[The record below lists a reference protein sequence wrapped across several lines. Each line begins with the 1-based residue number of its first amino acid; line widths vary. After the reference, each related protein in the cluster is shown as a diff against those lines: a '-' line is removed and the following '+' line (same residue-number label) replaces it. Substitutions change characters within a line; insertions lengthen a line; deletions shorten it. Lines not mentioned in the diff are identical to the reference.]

1 MVSPV
6 FGVSLFRI
14 SQLYILLIALAA
26 AKFRMSDEPGH
37 KAMLYFLEVLMNST
51 GPLTISQLAG
61 RFGSTSFTPE
71 MRAAAGG
78 NESGLRQFLLRYP
91 SLFTIRG
98 NMVSLCD
105 GKDDDDADAVEDD
118 VAPTTSSVPTTA
130 ATTNSQSGVTSTP
143 STGGGTRRGLPDVS
157 VEMEAVQFFRAQLT
171 RRDDRWVPI
180 KSLAGHLSQT
190 TPEIR
195 AVVGPQLEFR
205 RWLLRHVHI
214 FDVQGDVV
222 ALCDGLPGVIPTGAS
237 GAQPQTPQRRITFDI
252 PDVDHPPAPAAPK
265 TPPPQRRSA
274 ASKASASSSSA
285 SSSLHRS
292 HSFSESRNTG
302 SSNAAVNQTAAKRPD
317 APVTMTANEYKAV
330 MFVKDVLE
338 RRGPLTSTALSVQ
351 AVPATDSVRTTLG
364 STPSEFGA
372 FVRKHPGI
380 FEVDGDVVSLVKNAK
395 LSVIITGSRPAP
407 PPPPPPTA
415 PSGRSLTGKGK
426 IFHVA
431 KLWGIVDLGEHEHV
445 FFDRSIMRRPM
456 DDLQRHYHTGEML
469 SFHAVLAH
477 KSSRARWKATHV
489 WKDTEQE
496 PSVSSSEDALE
507 TTPRHSASSSSLS
520 QAAAIEDE
528 VNEFL
533 PKPDRESVSSDP
545 SVAFSDADL
554 SGAGS
559 VSIWNFRQDEERTGR
574 PSVTVVPENYQMSAS
589 ALSDLRFAP
598 DFGKVNSTAPRG
610 AINSDPSS
618 LANGPVG
625 GKLSSA
631 APKPKK
637 FVSVACQTI
646 STSDIIATQLY
657 QDI

>member
-1 MVSPV
+1 
-6 FGVSLFRI
+6 
-14 SQLYILLIALAA
+14 
-26 AKFRMSDEPGH
+26 
-37 KAMLYFLEVLMNST
+37 MNST

-61 RFGSTSFTPE
+61 RFGSTSFTAE

-78 NESGLRQFLLRYP
+78 NESGLRQFLLKYP

-105 GKDDDDADAVEDD
+105 GKDDDDNDNDVVEDN
-118 VAPTTSSVPTTA
+118 VPTTCSVQTA
-130 ATTNSQSGVTSTP
+130 SINAQSSVTSTP
-143 STGGGTRRGLPDVS
+143 SAGARRGLPDVS
-157 VEMEAVQFFRAQLT
+157 VEMEAVQFFRAQLA

-214 FDVQGDVV
+214 FDVQDDLV
-222 ALCDGLPGVIPTGAS
+222 ALCDGLPGVIPTGVS

-252 PDVDHPPAPAAPK
+252 PDADHPPAPAAPK
-265 TPPPQRRSA
+265 TPPPQRRGTS
-274 ASKASASSSSA
+274 SKASSSSA
-285 SSSLHRS
+285 ASSLHRS
-292 HSFSESRNTG
+292 HSFSDSRNSG
-302 SSNAAVNQTAAKRPD
+302 STNAAVNQVVVKRPD

-338 RRGPLTSTALSVQ
+338 RRGPLTLTALSSQ

-364 STPSEFGA
+364 STAGEFSA

-380 FEVDGDVVSLVKNAK
+380 FEVDSEVVSLVKNAK

-415 PSGRSLTGKGK
+415 ASTGRSLTGKGK

-431 KLWGIVDLGEHEHV
+431 KLWGIIDLGEHEHV

-456 DDLQRHYHTGEML
+456 DDLQRHFHTGEIL
-469 SFHAVLAH
+469 CFHAVLAH

-489 WKDTEQE
+489 WKETEQE
-496 PSVSSSEDALE
+496 PPVSSVEDVVEMNPRQSVSS
-507 TTPRHSASSSSLS
+507 PSLA
-520 QAAAIEDE
+520 QAATIEDE

-533 PKPDRESVSSDP
+533 PKPDCESVSCDP
-545 SVAFSDADL
+545 SAVFSDADL

-598 DFGKVNSTAPRG
+598 DFSKMNFSALRSAVS
-610 AINSDPSS
+610 SDGSS
-618 LANGPVG
+618 AVNGPVG
-625 GKLSSA
+625 GKLSS

>member
-1 MVSPV
+1 
-6 FGVSLFRI
+6 
-14 SQLYILLIALAA
+14 
-26 AKFRMSDEPGH
+26 
-37 KAMLYFLEVLMNST
+37 MNST

-61 RFGSTSFTPE
+61 RFGSTSFTAE

-78 NESGLRQFLLRYP
+78 NESGLRQFLLKYP

-105 GKDDDDADAVEDD
+105 GKDDDDNDNDVVEDN
-118 VAPTTSSVPTTA
+118 VPTTCSVQTA
-130 ATTNSQSGVTSTP
+130 SINAQSSVTSTP
-143 STGGGTRRGLPDVS
+143 SAGARRGLPDVS
-157 VEMEAVQFFRAQLT
+157 VEMEAVQFFRAQLA

-214 FDVQGDVV
+214 FDVQDDLV
-222 ALCDGLPGVIPTGAS
+222 ALCDGLPGVIPTGVS

-252 PDVDHPPAPAAPK
+252 PDADHPPAPAAPK
-265 TPPPQRRSA
+265 TPPPQRRGTS
-274 ASKASASSSSA
+274 SKASSSSA
-285 SSSLHRS
+285 ASSLHRS
-292 HSFSESRNTG
+292 HSFSDSRNSG
-302 SSNAAVNQTAAKRPD
+302 STNAAVNQVVVKRPD

-338 RRGPLTSTALSVQ
+338 RCGPLTLTALSSQ

-364 STPSEFGA
+364 STAGEFSA

-380 FEVDGDVVSLVKNAK
+380 FEVDSEVVSLVKNAK

-415 PSGRSLTGKGK
+415 ASTGRSLTGKGK

-431 KLWGIVDLGEHEHV
+431 KLWGIIDLGEHEHV

-456 DDLQRHYHTGEML
+456 DDLQRHFHTGEML
-469 SFHAVLAH
+469 CFHAVLAH

-489 WKDTEQE
+489 WKETEQE
-496 PSVSSSEDALE
+496 PPVSSVEDVVEMNPRQSVSS
-507 TTPRHSASSSSLS
+507 PSLA
-520 QAAAIEDE
+520 QAATIEDE

-533 PKPDRESVSSDP
+533 PKPDCESVSCDP
-545 SVAFSDADL
+545 SAVFSDADL

-598 DFGKVNSTAPRG
+598 DFSKMNFSVLRSAVS
-610 AINSDPSS
+610 SDGSS
-618 LANGPVG
+618 AVSGPVG
-625 GKLSSA
+625 GKLSS

>member
-1 MVSPV
+1 
-6 FGVSLFRI
+6 
-14 SQLYILLIALAA
+14 
-26 AKFRMSDEPGH
+26 MSDEPGH

-61 RFGSTSFTPE
+61 RFGSTSFTAE
-71 MRAAAGG
+71 MRSAAGG
-78 NESGLRQFLLRYP
+78 NESGLRQFLLKYP
-91 SLFTIRG
+91 SLFTIHG

-105 GKDDDDADAVEDD
+105 GKDDDDDDNDAVVDD
-118 VAPTTSSVPTTA
+118 VPATSSMQTASSSVQSSVA
-130 ATTNSQSGVTSTP
+130 ATSASV
-143 STGGGTRRGLPDVS
+143 RRGLPDVS
-157 VEMEAVQFFRAQLT
+157 VEMEAVQFFRAQLA

-214 FDVQGDVV
+214 FDVQGELV
-222 ALCDGLPGVIPTGAS
+222 ALCDGLPGVIPTGSS
-237 GAQPQTPQRRITFDI
+237 GLQPQAPQRRITFDI
-252 PDVDHPPAPAAPK
+252 PDADHPPAPAAPK
-265 TPPPQRRSA
+265 TPPPQRRNLSSKTSA
-274 ASKASASSSSA
+274 SSA

-292 HSFSESRNTG
+292 HSFSDTRNT
-302 SSNAAVNQTAAKRPD
+302 SSLNAAASQVAAKRSD

-338 RRGPLTSTALSVQ
+338 RRGPLTVTALSTQ
-351 AVPATDSVRTTLG
+351 AVPATESVKTTLG
-364 STPSEFGA
+364 STACEFST

-380 FEVDGDVVSLVKNAK
+380 FELDGESVSLVKNAK
-395 LSVIITGSRPAP
+395 LSVIITGSRPAAP
-407 PPPPPPTA
+407 PPA
-415 PSGRSLTGKGK
+415 PSTTSSGRSLTGKGK

-431 KLWGIVDLGEHEHV
+431 KLWGIIDLGEHEHV

-456 DDLQRHYHTGEML
+456 DDLQRHFHTGETL
-469 SFHAVLAH
+469 CFHAVLAH

-489 WKDTEQE
+489 WKETEQE
-496 PSVSSSEDALE
+496 PPDSSAEDVAE
-507 TTPRHSASSSSLS
+507 MTPRHSASTSSLA
-520 QAAAIEDE
+520 QAATIEDE

-533 PKPDRESVSSDP
+533 PKPDRESLSSDP
-545 SVAFSDADL
+545 SALFSDADL

-559 VSIWNFRQDEERTGR
+559 VSIWNFRQDEDRTGR
-574 PSVTVVPENYQMSAS
+574 PSATVVPENYQMSAS

-598 DFGKVNSTAPRG
+598 DFGKVTPAAPRG
-610 AINSDPSS
+610 GVTSDPSTMI
-618 LANGPVG
+618 NGPLG
-625 GKLSSA
+625 GKSSST
-631 APKPKK
+631 PKPKK

>member
-1 MVSPV
+1 
-6 FGVSLFRI
+6 
-14 SQLYILLIALAA
+14 
-26 AKFRMSDEPGH
+26 MSDEPGH

-61 RFGSTSFTPE
+61 RFGSISFTSE
-71 MRAAAGG
+71 MRAAAGS
-78 NESGLRQFLLRYP
+78 NESGLRQFLLKYP

-105 GKDDDDADAVEDD
+105 GKDDDGGDDDNDAAAATAID
-118 VAPTTSSVPTTA
+118 SVP
-130 ATTNSQSGVTSTP
+130 ATCSLPTPTVPNTVTSPP
-143 STGGGTRRGLPDVS
+143 STSGRRGLPDVS
-157 VEMEAVQFFRAQLT
+157 VEMEAVQFFRAQLA
-171 RRDDRWVPI
+171 RRDDRWVPV

-214 FDVQGDVV
+214 FDVQGDMV
-222 ALCDGLPGVIPTGAS
+222 ALCDGLPGVIPTGVS

-252 PDVDHPPAPAAPK
+252 PDTDHTPAPAAPK
-265 TPPPQRRSA
+265 TPPAIRRSA
-274 ASKASASSSSA
+274 SSKTSASSA
-285 SSSLHRS
+285 SSLHRS
-292 HSFSESRNTG
+292 HSFSDNRNSG
-302 SSNAAVNQTAAKRPD
+302 PSNATASQAVAKRPD
-317 APVTMTANEYKAV
+317 AAVTMTANEYKAV

-338 RRGPLTSTALSVQ
+338 RRGPLTITALSSQ
-351 AVPATDSVRTTLG
+351 AVPSTESVKATLG
-364 STPSEFGA
+364 SSPSEFSA
-372 FVRKHPGI
+372 FVRTHSGI
-380 FEVDGDVVSLVKNAK
+380 FDVDGEVVSLVKNAK

-407 PPPPPPTA
+407 PPPPPPAA

-431 KLWGIVDLGEHEHV
+431 KLWGIIDLGEHEHV

-456 DDLQRHYHTGEML
+456 DDLQRHFHTGEML
-469 SFHAVLAH
+469 CFHAVLAH

-489 WKDTEQE
+489 WKESEQE
-496 PSVSSSEDALE
+496 PPVSSAEDTVE
-507 TTPRHSASSSSLS
+507 INPRHSASTSSLA
-520 QAAAIEDE
+520 QAATIEDE

-545 SVAFSDADL
+545 SASFSDADL

-574 PSVTVVPENYQMSAS
+574 SSVSVVPENYQMSAS

-598 DFGKVNSTAPRG
+598 DFSKVNPTAVRT
-610 AINSDPSS
+610 AATSELSAVS
-618 LANGPVG
+618 NGPLG
-625 GKLSSA
+625 AKLSSV
-631 APKPKK
+631 PKPKK
-637 FVSVACQTI
+637 FVNVACQTI

>member
-1 MVSPV
+1 
-6 FGVSLFRI
+6 
-14 SQLYILLIALAA
+14 
-26 AKFRMSDEPGH
+26 
-37 KAMLYFLEVLMNST
+37 MNST

-61 RFGSTSFTPE
+61 RFGSTSFTSE
-71 MRAAAGG
+71 MRAAAGS
-78 NESGLRQFLLRYP
+78 NESGLRQFLLKYP

-105 GKDDDDADAVEDD
+105 GKDDDDDD
-118 VAPTTSSVPTTA
+118 VGVIDDVPTTCSVQLA
-130 ATTNSQSGVTSTP
+130 STTVQSTVTST
-143 STGGGTRRGLPDVS
+143 SLAGARRGLPDVS
-157 VEMEAVQFFRAQLT
+157 VEMEAVQFFRAQLA

-195 AVVGPQLEFR
+195 AIVGPQLEFR

-214 FDVQGDVV
+214 FDVQGDMV
-222 ALCDGLPGVIPTGAS
+222 ALCDGLPGVIPTG
-237 GAQPQTPQRRITFDI
+237 GTGTQPPTPQRRITFDI

-265 TPPPQRRSA
+265 TPPPQRRSTS
-274 ASKASASSSSA
+274 SKS

-292 HSFSESRNTG
+292 HSFSENRNSG
-302 SSNAAVNQTAAKRPD
+302 SSTVTASQMPAKRPD

-338 RRGPLTSTALSVQ
+338 RRGALTVTALSTQ
-351 AVPATDSVRTTLG
+351 AVPATESVKTTLG
-364 STPSEFGA
+364 STPTEFSA
-372 FVRKHPGI
+372 FVRKHSGI
-380 FEVDGDVVSLVKNAK
+380 FEVDGELVSLVKNAK

-407 PPPPPPTA
+407 PPPPPPA
-415 PSGRSLTGKGK
+415 AASGRSLTGKGK

-431 KLWGIVDLGEHEHV
+431 KLWGIIDLGEHEHV

-456 DDLQRHYHTGEML
+456 DDLQRHFHTGEML
-469 SFHAVLAH
+469 CFHAVLAH

-489 WKDTEQE
+489 WKESEQE
-496 PSVSSSEDALE
+496 PPVSSAEDVTE
-507 TTPRHSASSSSLS
+507 TNPRHSASSSSLA
-520 QAAAIEDE
+520 QAATIEDE

-545 SVAFSDADL
+545 SAAFTDADL

-598 DFGKVNSTAPRG
+598 DFSKVNSATLRA
-610 AINSDPSS
+610 AVSSDTSAV
-618 LANGPVG
+618 LNGPVA
-625 GKLSSA
+625 GKLSLA
-631 APKPKK
+631 VKPKK
-637 FVSVACQTI
+637 FVNVACQTI

>member
-1 MVSPV
+1 
-6 FGVSLFRI
+6 
-14 SQLYILLIALAA
+14 
-26 AKFRMSDEPGH
+26 MSDEPGH

-61 RFGSTSFTPE
+61 RFGSTSFTSE

-78 NESGLRQFLLRYP
+78 NESGLRQFLLKYP

-105 GKDDDDADAVEDD
+105 GKDDDDDADVVDD
-118 VAPTTSSVPTTA
+118 GPTMSSVQVPSTSVPSSVTSSSSSSSSSSSA
-130 ATTNSQSGVTSTP
+130 GA
-143 STGGGTRRGLPDVS
+143 RRGLPDVS
-157 VEMEAVQFFRAQLT
+157 VEMEAVQFFRAQLA

-195 AVVGPQLEFR
+195 NVVGPQLEFR

-214 FDVQGDVV
+214 FDVQGDMV

-265 TPPPQRRSA
+265 TPPAQRRSA
-274 ASKASASSSSA
+274 SSKTSTSSA
-285 SSSLHRS
+285 SSLHRS
-292 HSFSESRNTG
+292 HSFSENR
-302 SSNAAVNQTAAKRPD
+302 SSAQSNVPVNQVVAKRPD

-338 RRGPLTSTALSVQ
+338 RRGPLTVTALSSQ
-351 AVPATDSVRTTLG
+351 AVPSTESVKTTLG
-364 STPSEFGA
+364 SSPSEFSA
-372 FVRKHPGI
+372 FVRKHSGI
-380 FEVDGDVVSLVKNAK
+380 FEVDGEVVALVKNAK

-407 PPPPPPTA
+407 PPPPPPAA

-431 KLWGIVDLGEHEHV
+431 KLWGIIDLGEHEHV

-456 DDLQRHYHTGEML
+456 DDLQRHFHTGEML
-469 SFHAVLAH
+469 CFHAVLAH

-489 WKDTEQE
+489 WKESEQE
-496 PSVSSSEDALE
+496 PPVSSAEDIPE
-507 TTPRHSASSSSLS
+507 TTPRHSASSSSLA
-520 QAAAIEDE
+520 QAATIEDE

-533 PKPDRESVSSDP
+533 PRPDRESVSSDP
-545 SVAFSDADL
+545 SAAFSDADL

-598 DFGKVNSTAPRG
+598 DFSKAGSPAVRG
-610 AINSDPSS
+610 AGLDQAAV
-618 LANGPVG
+618 ANGPVG
-625 GKLSSA
+625 GKLSS

>member
-1 MVSPV
+1 
-6 FGVSLFRI
+6 
-14 SQLYILLIALAA
+14 
-26 AKFRMSDEPGH
+26 MSDEPGH

-61 RFGSTSFTPE
+61 RFGSTSFTSE
-71 MRAAAGG
+71 MRVAAGS
-78 NESGLRQFLLRYP
+78 NESGLRQFLLKYP

-105 GKDDDDADAVEDD
+105 GKDDDDADAAVDD
-118 VAPTTSSVPTTA
+118 VPTASSVPTA
-130 ATTNSQSGVTSTP
+130 STNMQSSVTST
-143 STGGGTRRGLPDVS
+143 SSAGARRGLPDVS
-157 VEMEAVQFFRAQLT
+157 VEMEAVQFFRTQLA

-195 AVVGPQLEFR
+195 TVVGPQLEFR

-222 ALCDGLPGVIPTGAS
+222 ALCDGLPGVIPTGGSAI
-237 GAQPQTPQRRITFDI
+237 QPQTPQRRITFDI
-252 PDVDHPPAPAAPK
+252 PDVDHPPAPVAPK

-274 ASKASASSSSA
+274 SSKASSSSA

-292 HSFSESRNTG
+292 HSFSDNRNSG
-302 SSNAAVNQTAAKRPD
+302 LSNAAANQMVVKRPD

-338 RRGPLTSTALSVQ
+338 RRGPLTITALSAQ
-351 AVPATDSVRTTLG
+351 AVPATESVKTTLG
-364 STPSEFGA
+364 STPSEFSA
-372 FVRKHPGI
+372 FVRKHSGI
-380 FEVDGDVVSLVKNAK
+380 FEVDGEVVSLVKNAK

-407 PPPPPPTA
+407 PPPPPPAA
-415 PSGRSLTGKGK
+415 PSGRSLTEKGK

-431 KLWGIVDLGEHEHV
+431 KLWGIIDLGEHEHV

-456 DDLQRHYHTGEML
+456 DDLQRYFHTGEVL
-469 SFHAVLAH
+469 CFHAVLAH

-489 WKDTEQE
+489 WKETEQE
-496 PSVSSSEDALE
+496 PPVSSTEDVTE
-507 TTPRHSASSSSLS
+507 TTPRHSASSSSLA
-520 QAAAIEDE
+520 QAATIEDE

-598 DFGKVNSTAPRG
+598 DFSKVNSPGPRG
-610 AINSDPSS
+610 AINSDPS
-618 LANGPVG
+618 AVVNGPVG
-625 GKLSSA
+625 GRLSSM
-631 APKPKK
+631 PKPKK
-637 FVSVACQTI
+637 FVNVACQTI

>member
-1 MVSPV
+1 
-6 FGVSLFRI
+6 
-14 SQLYILLIALAA
+14 
-26 AKFRMSDEPGH
+26 
-37 KAMLYFLEVLMNST
+37 MNST

-78 NESGLRQFLLRYP
+78 NESGLRQFLLKYP

-105 GKDDDDADAVEDD
+105 GKDDDDDDEAAEED
-118 VAPTTSSVPTTA
+118 VPTTSSVPVPSP
-130 ATTNSQSGVTSTP
+130 NIQSSVTSTP
-143 STGGGTRRGLPDVS
+143 SAGSRRGLPDVS
-157 VEMEAVQFFRAQLT
+157 VEMEAVQFFRAQLA

-195 AVVGPQLEFR
+195 TVVGPQLEFR

-214 FDVQGDVV
+214 FDVQGDLV
-222 ALCDGLPGVIPTGAS
+222 ALCDGLPGVIPTGVS
-237 GAQPQTPQRRITFDI
+237 GTQPQTPQRRITFDI

-274 ASKASASSSSA
+274 SSKASSSSA

-292 HSFSESRNTG
+292 HSFSESRN
-302 SSNAAVNQTAAKRPD
+302 SSASNTAINQMVVKRPD

-338 RRGPLTSTALSVQ
+338 RRGPLSVTALSAQ
-351 AVPATDSVRTTLG
+351 AVPATDSVKTTLG
-364 STPSEFGA
+364 STPGEFCA

-380 FEVDGDVVSLVKNAK
+380 FEVDGEVVSLVKNAK

-407 PPPPPPTA
+407 PPPPPAA

-431 KLWGIVDLGEHEHV
+431 KLWGIIDLGEHEHV

-456 DDLQRHYHTGEML
+456 DDLQRHFRTGEML
-469 SFHAVLAH
+469 CFHAVLAH

-489 WKDTEQE
+489 WKETEQE
-496 PSVSSSEDALE
+496 PPVSSTEDVME
-507 TTPRHSASSSSLS
+507 TNPRHSASTSSLA
-520 QAAAIEDE
+520 QAATIEDE

-545 SVAFSDADL
+545 SATFSDADL

-598 DFGKVNSTAPRG
+598 DFPKVNSPTLRG
-610 AINSDPSS
+610 AGSSDPS
-618 LANGPVG
+618 AVVNGPVG
-625 GKLSSA
+625 GKLSS

>member
-1 MVSPV
+1 
-6 FGVSLFRI
+6 
-14 SQLYILLIALAA
+14 
-26 AKFRMSDEPGH
+26 MSDEPGH

-61 RFGSTSFTPE
+61 RFGSTSFTAE
-71 MRAAAGG
+71 MRSAAGG
-78 NESGLRQFLLRYP
+78 NESGLRQFLLKYP
-91 SLFTIRG
+91 SLFTIHG

-105 GKDDDDADAVEDD
+105 GKDDDDDEVVVDD
-118 VAPTTSSVPTTA
+118 VPTTSSVQTASSNVPSTVTTA
-130 ATTNSQSGVTSTP
+130 ASSASA
-143 STGGGTRRGLPDVS
+143 RRGLPDVS
-157 VEMEAVQFFRAQLT
+157 VEMEAVQFFRAQLA

-195 AVVGPQLEFR
+195 AIVGPQLEFR
-205 RWLLRHVHI
+205 RWLLRHIHI

-222 ALCDGLPGVIPTGAS
+222 ALCDGLPGVIPTGSS
-237 GAQPQTPQRRITFDI
+237 GTQPQSSQRRITFDI
-252 PDVDHPPAPAAPK
+252 PDTDHPPAPAAPK
-265 TPPPQRRSA
+265 TPPPQRRNPS
-274 ASKASASSSSA
+274 SKPSSA
-285 SSSLHRS
+285 STSSSTLHRS
-292 HSFSESRNTG
+292 HSFSDTRNSG
-302 SSNAAVNQTAAKRPD
+302 SLNAAASQMPVKRSD

-338 RRGPLTSTALSVQ
+338 RRGSLTVAALSTQ
-351 AVPATDSVRTTLG
+351 AVPATESVKTTLG
-364 STPSEFGA
+364 SSPSEFST

-380 FEVDGDVVSLVKNAK
+380 FELNGDVVSLVKNAK
-395 LSVIITGSRPAP
+395 LSVIITGSRPAVP
-407 PPPPPPTA
+407 PPA
-415 PSGRSLTGKGK
+415 PSPAPAGRTLTGKGK

-431 KLWGIVDLGEHEHV
+431 KLWGIIDLGEHEHV

-456 DDLQRHYHTGEML
+456 DDLQRHFHTGEML
-469 SFHAVLAH
+469 CFHAVLAH

-489 WKDTEQE
+489 WKETEQE
-496 PSVSSSEDALE
+496 PPDSSAEDVTE
-507 TTPRHSASSSSLS
+507 VTPRHSASTSSLV
-520 QAAAIEDE
+520 QAATIEDE

-545 SVAFSDADL
+545 SAVFSDADL

-574 PSVTVVPENYQMSAS
+574 ASVAVVPENYQMSAS

-598 DFGKVNSTAPRG
+598 VTSAALRG
-610 AINSDPSS
+610 GVSSDSS
-618 LANGPVG
+618 SVINGPVG
-625 GKLSSA
+625 GKLSSS
-631 APKPKK
+631 PKPKK

>member
-1 MVSPV
+1 MYHR
-6 FGVSLFRI
+6 LFRI
-14 SQLYILLIALAA
+14 SQLCFLFVVQCTTRTSATF
-26 AKFRMSDEPGH
+26 KMSDEPGH

-78 NESGLRQFLLRYP
+78 NESGLRQFLLKYP

-105 GKDDDDADAVEDD
+105 GKDDDDDDVVEDD
-118 VAPTTSSVPTTA
+118 VPTTCSAQVP
-130 ATTNSQSGVTSTP
+130 STSTP
-143 STGGGTRRGLPDVS
+143 SSVTSTSSAGARRGLPDVS
-157 VEMEAVQFFRAQLT
+157 VEMEAVQFFRAQLA

-195 AVVGPQLEFR
+195 TVVGPQLEFR

-222 ALCDGLPGVIPTGAS
+222 ALCDGLPGVIPTGVS
-237 GAQPQTPQRRITFDI
+237 GTQPQTPQRRITFDI
-252 PDVDHPPAPAAPK
+252 PDADHPPAPAAPK

-274 ASKASASSSSA
+274 SSKASSSSA

-292 HSFSESRNTG
+292 HSFSDSRNSG
-302 SSNAAVNQTAAKRPD
+302 SSNPVVNQTVVKRPD

-338 RRGPLTSTALSVQ
+338 RRGPLTVTAFSAQ

-364 STPSEFGA
+364 STPSEFNA

-380 FEVDGDVVSLVKNAK
+380 FEVDGEVVSLVKNAK

-407 PPPPPPTA
+407 PPPPPPAAA

-431 KLWGIVDLGEHEHV
+431 KLWGIIDLGEHEHV

-456 DDLQRHYHTGEML
+456 DDLQRHFHTGEML

-489 WKDTEQE
+489 WKETEQE
-496 PSVSSSEDALE
+496 PPVFSAEDVTE
-507 TTPRHSASSSSLS
+507 TNPRHSASSSSLA
-520 QAAAIEDE
+520 QAATIEDE

-545 SVAFSDADL
+545 SAAFSDADL

-598 DFGKVNSTAPRG
+598 DFSKVNSTAPRS
-610 AINSDPSS
+610 AFSSDPSS
-618 LANGPVG
+618 VVNGPGG
-625 GKLSSA
+625 GKLSS

>member
-1 MVSPV
+1 
-6 FGVSLFRI
+6 
-14 SQLYILLIALAA
+14 
-26 AKFRMSDEPGH
+26 
-37 KAMLYFLEVLMNST
+37 MLYFLEVLMNST

-78 NESGLRQFLLRYP
+78 NESGLRQFLLKYP

-105 GKDDDDADAVEDD
+105 GKDDDNDNEAVDDD
-118 VAPTTSSVPTTA
+118 VVPTTSSVPLTTPA
-130 ATTNSQSGVTSTP
+130 TNSPSVGVTST
-143 STGGGTRRGLPDVS
+143 SSSSGARRGLPDVS
-157 VEMEAVQFFRAQLT
+157 VEMEAVQFFRAQLA

-237 GAQPQTPQRRITFDI
+237 GTQPQTPQRRITFDI

-274 ASKASASSSSA
+274 SSKTSASSSS

-292 HSFSESRNTG
+292 HSFSESRNSG
-302 SSNAAVNQTAAKRPD
+302 SSNAAVNQAVAKRPD

-338 RRGPLTSTALSVQ
+338 RRGPLTLTALSAQ

-364 STPSEFGA
+364 STPSEFGT

-380 FEVDGDVVSLVKNAK
+380 FEVDGEVVSLVKNAK

-407 PPPPPPTA
+407 PPPPPPAA
-415 PSGRSLTGKGK
+415 PPGRSLTGKGK

-431 KLWGIVDLGEHEHV
+431 KLWGIIDLGEHEHV

-489 WKDTEQE
+489 WKETEQE
-496 PSVSSSEDALE
+496 PSESSMEDASE
-507 TTPRHSASSSSLS
+507 TTPRLSASSSSLS

-545 SVAFSDADL
+545 SVTFSDADL
-554 SGAGS
+554 SGAGA

-574 PSVTVVPENYQMSAS
+574 SSVTVVPENYQMSAS

-598 DFGKVNSTAPRG
+598 DFSKVNSTALRG
-610 AINSDPSS
+610 AVNSDPLSM
-618 LANGPVG
+618 ANGPVS
-625 GKLSSA
+625 GKSSSA
-631 APKPKK
+631 LKPKK

>member
-1 MVSPV
+1 
-6 FGVSLFRI
+6 
-14 SQLYILLIALAA
+14 
-26 AKFRMSDEPGH
+26 MSDEPGH

-61 RFGSTSFTPE
+61 RFGSTSFTAE
-71 MRAAAGG
+71 MRSAAGG
-78 NESGLRQFLLRYP
+78 NESGLRQFLLKYP
-91 SLFTIRG
+91 SLFTIHG

-105 GKDDDDADAVEDD
+105 GKDDDDAAAVDD
-118 VAPTTSSVPTTA
+118 VPATSSMQTA
-130 ATTNSQSGVTSTP
+130 SSNVQSSVTATSSTSA
-143 STGGGTRRGLPDVS
+143 RRGLPDVS
-157 VEMEAVQFFRAQLT
+157 VEMEAVQFFRAQLA

-195 AVVGPQLEFR
+195 TVVGPQLEFR

-222 ALCDGLPGVIPTGAS
+222 ALCDGLPGVIPTGCS

-252 PDVDHPPAPAAPK
+252 PDADHPPAPAAPK
-265 TPPPQRRSA
+265 TPPPQRRSPS
-274 ASKASASSSSA
+274 SKVSASSA

-292 HSFSESRNTG
+292 HSFSDTRNSG
-302 SSNAAVNQTAAKRPD
+302 LLNANASQMASKRSD

-338 RRGPLTSTALSVQ
+338 RRGPLTVTALSTQ
-351 AVPATDSVRTTLG
+351 AVPATESVKTTLG
-364 STPSEFGA
+364 STAGEFST

-380 FEVDGDVVSLVKNAK
+380 FELDGEVVSLVKNAK

-407 PPPPPPTA
+407 PPPA
-415 PSGRSLTGKGK
+415 PSAASSGRTLTGKGK

-431 KLWGIVDLGEHEHV
+431 KLWGIIDLGEHEHV
-445 FFDRSIMRRPM
+445 FFDRSIMHRPM
-456 DDLQRHYHTGEML
+456 DDLQRHFHTGEML
-469 SFHAVLAH
+469 CFHAVLAH

-489 WKDTEQE
+489 WKETEQE
-496 PSVSSSEDALE
+496 PPDSSVEDVTE
-507 TTPRHSASSSSLS
+507 VTPRHSASTSSLA
-520 QAAAIEDE
+520 QAAKIEDE

-533 PKPDRESVSSDP
+533 PMPDRESLSSDP
-545 SVAFSDADL
+545 SAVFSDADL

-574 PSVTVVPENYQMSAS
+574 PSATVVPENYQMSAS

-598 DFGKVNSTAPRG
+598 DFSKVTSAAHQRG
-610 AINSDPSS
+610 VSSDLS
-618 LANGPVG
+618 AVINGPIVG
-625 GKLSSA
+625 KSSS

>member
-1 MVSPV
+1 
-6 FGVSLFRI
+6 
-14 SQLYILLIALAA
+14 
-26 AKFRMSDEPGH
+26 MSDEPGH

-78 NESGLRQFLLRYP
+78 NESGLRQFLLKYP

-105 GKDDDDADAVEDD
+105 GKDDDDDAVMDD
-118 VAPTTSSVPTTA
+118 VPTTC
-130 ATTNSQSGVTSTP
+130 SVQVTSTNVQSSVT
-143 STGGGTRRGLPDVS
+143 STSSAGARRGLPDVS
-157 VEMEAVQFFRAQLT
+157 VEMEAVQFFRAQLA
-171 RRDDRWVPI
+171 RREDRWVPI

-195 AVVGPQLEFR
+195 TVVGPQLEFR

-214 FDVQGDVV
+214 FDVQGDLV
-222 ALCDGLPGVIPTGAS
+222 ALCDGLPGVIPTGSS
-237 GAQPQTPQRRITFDI
+237 GTQPQMPQRRITFDI
-252 PDVDHPPAPAAPK
+252 PDADHPPAPAAPK

-274 ASKASASSSSA
+274 SSKTSTSSA

-292 HSFSESRNTG
+292 HSFSDSRN
-302 SSNAAVNQTAAKRPD
+302 SSHVSQMTPSASANQMAAKRLD

-338 RRGPLTSTALSVQ
+338 RRGPLAITALSAQ
-351 AVPATDSVRTTLG
+351 AVPATESVKTTLG
-364 STPSEFGA
+364 STPSEFSA

-380 FEVDGDVVSLVKNAK
+380 FELDGELVSLVKNAK

-407 PPPPPPTA
+407 PPPPPLA
-415 PSGRSLTGKGK
+415 LPSGRSLTGKGK

-431 KLWGIVDLGEHEHV
+431 KLWGIIDLGEHEHV

-456 DDLQRHYHTGEML
+456 DDLQRHFHTGEML
-469 SFHAVLAH
+469 CFHAVLAH

-489 WKDTEQE
+489 WKESEQE
-496 PSVSSSEDALE
+496 PPVSSAEDVAE
-507 TTPRHSASSSSLS
+507 TTPRHSASSSSLA
-520 QAAAIEDE
+520 QAATIEDE

-545 SVAFSDADL
+545 SAAFSDADL

-559 VSIWNFRQDEERTGR
+559 VPIWNFRQDEERTGR

-598 DFGKVNSTAPRG
+598 DFSKMTSSSPRG
-610 AINSDPSS
+610 AVSSDQS
-618 LANGPVG
+618 AVINGPVG
-625 GKLSSA
+625 GKLSSVT
-631 APKPKK
+631 KPKK

>member
-1 MVSPV
+1 
-6 FGVSLFRI
+6 
-14 SQLYILLIALAA
+14 
-26 AKFRMSDEPGH
+26 MSDEPGH

-61 RFGSTSFTPE
+61 RFGSTSFTAE
-71 MRAAAGG
+71 MRSAAGG
-78 NESGLRQFLLRYP
+78 NESGLRQFLLKYP

-105 GKDDDDADAVEDD
+105 GKDDDEAVVDE
-118 VAPTTSSVPTTA
+118 VPATCSVQTTCSNVQSSV
-130 ATTNSQSGVTSTP
+130 TSASSP
-143 STGGGTRRGLPDVS
+143 AVRRGLPDVS
-157 VEMEAVQFFRAQLT
+157 VEMEAVQFFRAQLS

-195 AVVGPQLEFR
+195 AIVGPQLEFR

-222 ALCDGLPGVIPTGAS
+222 ALCDGLPGVIPTGVS
-237 GAQPQTPQRRITFDI
+237 GSQPAAPQRRITFDI
-252 PDVDHPPAPAAPK
+252 PDTDHPPAPAAPK
-265 TPPPQRRSA
+265 TPPPQRRAASSKNSA
-274 ASKASASSSSA
+274 AST
-285 SSSLHRS
+285 SSLHRS
-292 HSFSESRNTG
+292 HSFSENRNSG
-302 SSNAAVNQTAAKRPD
+302 PMSSAAKRTD

-338 RRGPLTSTALSVQ
+338 RRGPLTVTVLSTQ
-351 AVPATDSVRTTLG
+351 AVPATDSVKSTLG
-364 STPSEFGA
+364 SSATEFSA

-380 FEVDGDVVSLVKNAK
+380 FEVDGEVVSLVKNAK

-407 PPPPPPTA
+407 PPPAPPAT
-415 PSGRSLTGKGK
+415 SGRSLTGKGK

-431 KLWGIVDLGEHEHV
+431 KLWGIIDLGEHEHV
-445 FFDRSIMRRPM
+445 FFDRSIMQRAM
-456 DDLQRHYHTGEML
+456 DDLQRHFHIGEL
-469 SFHAVLAH
+469 LCFHAVMAH

-489 WKDTEQE
+489 WKETEQE
-496 PSVSSSEDALE
+496 PPVTVAEDMTE
-507 TTPRHSASSSSLS
+507 MIPRHSASTSSLV
-520 QAAAIEDE
+520 QAASIEEE

-533 PKPDRESVSSDP
+533 PKPDRESSCDP
-545 SVAFSDADL
+545 SAVFSDADL
-554 SGAGS
+554 SATGS

-574 PSVTVVPENYQMSAS
+574 SSVTVVPENYQMSAS

-598 DFGKVNSTAPRG
+598 DFSKVNAGAVRG
-610 AINSDPSS
+610 AVSS
-618 LANGPVG
+618 EQSAVVNGPLG
-625 GKLSSA
+625 IKSA
-631 APKPKK
+631 PPKPKK

>member
-1 MVSPV
+1 
-6 FGVSLFRI
+6 
-14 SQLYILLIALAA
+14 
-26 AKFRMSDEPGH
+26 MSDEPGH

-61 RFGSTSFTPE
+61 RFGSTSFTSE

-78 NESGLRQFLLRYP
+78 NESGLRQFLLKYP

-105 GKDDDDADAVEDD
+105 GKDDDDDVDAVDD
-118 VAPTTSSVPTTA
+118 VPTTSSVQVPST
-130 ATTNSQSGVTSTP
+130 SVPSSVTS
-143 STGGGTRRGLPDVS
+143 SSSSSSAGARRGLPDVS
-157 VEMEAVQFFRAQLT
+157 VEMEAVQFFRAQLA

-195 AVVGPQLEFR
+195 NVVGPQLEFR

-265 TPPPQRRSA
+265 TPPAQRRSTSSKTPA
-274 ASKASASSSSA
+274 AST
-285 SSSLHRS
+285 SSLHRS
-292 HSFSESRNTG
+292 HSFSENR
-302 SSNAAVNQTAAKRPD
+302 SSVQSNVPVNQVVAKRPD

-338 RRGPLTSTALSVQ
+338 RRGPLTVTALSAQ
-351 AVPATDSVRTTLG
+351 AVPSTESVKTTLG
-364 STPSEFGA
+364 SSPSEFSA
-372 FVRKHPGI
+372 FVRKHSGI
-380 FEVDGDVVSLVKNAK
+380 FEVDGEVVSLVKNAK

-407 PPPPPPTA
+407 PPPPPPAA

-431 KLWGIVDLGEHEHV
+431 KLWGIIDLGEHEHV

-456 DDLQRHYHTGEML
+456 DDLQRHFHTGEML
-469 SFHAVLAH
+469 CFHAVLAH

-489 WKDTEQE
+489 WKESEQE
-496 PSVSSSEDALE
+496 PPVSSAEDIPE
-507 TTPRHSASSSSLS
+507 TTPRHSASSSSLA
-520 QAAAIEDE
+520 QAATIEDE

-533 PKPDRESVSSDP
+533 PRPDRESVSSDP
-545 SVAFSDADL
+545 SAAFSDADL

-574 PSVTVVPENYQMSAS
+574 SSVTVVPENYQMSAS

-598 DFGKVNSTAPRG
+598 DFCKAGSPAVRG
-610 AINSDPSS
+610 AVLDQAAV
-618 LANGPVG
+618 ANGPVG
-625 GKLSSA
+625 GKLSS

>member
-1 MVSPV
+1 
-6 FGVSLFRI
+6 
-14 SQLYILLIALAA
+14 
-26 AKFRMSDEPGH
+26 MSDEPGH

-61 RFGSTSFTPE
+61 RFGSTSFTAE

-78 NESGLRQFLLRYP
+78 NESGLRQFLLKYP

-105 GKDDDDADAVEDD
+105 GKDDDDNDNDVVEDN
-118 VAPTTSSVPTTA
+118 VPTTCSVQTA
-130 ATTNSQSGVTSTP
+130 STNAQSSVTSA
-143 STGGGTRRGLPDVS
+143 SSAGARRGLPDVS
-157 VEMEAVQFFRAQLT
+157 VEMEAVQFFRAQLA

-222 ALCDGLPGVIPTGAS
+222 ALCDGLPGVIPTGVS

-252 PDVDHPPAPAAPK
+252 PDADHPPAPAAPK
-265 TPPPQRRSA
+265 TPPPQRRSTS
-274 ASKASASSSSA
+274 SKASSSSA
-285 SSSLHRS
+285 ASSLHRS
-292 HSFSESRNTG
+292 HSFSDSRNSG
-302 SSNAAVNQTAAKRPD
+302 STNTTVNQVVVKRPD

-338 RRGPLTSTALSVQ
+338 RRGPLTVTALSSQ

-364 STPSEFGA
+364 STAGEFSA

-380 FEVDGDVVSLVKNAK
+380 FEGDGEVVSLVKNAK

-407 PPPPPPTA
+407 PPPPPPPA
-415 PSGRSLTGKGK
+415 ASSGRSLTGKGK

-431 KLWGIVDLGEHEHV
+431 KLWGIIDLGEHEHV
-445 FFDRSIMRRPM
+445 FFDRSILRRPM
-456 DDLQRHYHTGEML
+456 DDLQRHFHTGEML
-469 SFHAVLAH
+469 CFHAVLAH

-489 WKDTEQE
+489 WKETEQE
-496 PSVSSSEDALE
+496 PPVSSVEDVME
-507 TTPRHSASSSSLS
+507 MNPRHSASSSSLA
-520 QAAAIEDE
+520 QAATIEDE

-533 PKPDRESVSSDP
+533 PKPDRESVSCDP
-545 SVAFSDADL
+545 SAAFSDADL

-574 PSVTVVPENYQMSAS
+574 PSVSVVPENYQMSAS

-598 DFGKVNSTAPRG
+598 DFSKVNSSAPRG
-610 AINSDPSS
+610 AVSSDGSS
-618 LANGPVG
+618 AVNGPVG

-631 APKPKK
+631 PKPKK
-637 FVSVACQTI
+637 FVNVACQTI

>member
-1 MVSPV
+1 
-6 FGVSLFRI
+6 
-14 SQLYILLIALAA
+14 
-26 AKFRMSDEPGH
+26 MSDEPGH

-61 RFGSTSFTPE
+61 RFGSTSFTAE

-78 NESGLRQFLLRYP
+78 NESGLRQFLLKYP
-91 SLFTIRG
+91 SLFTIHG

-105 GKDDDDADAVEDD
+105 GKDDDDDAAAAAVVDD
-118 VAPTTSSVPTTA
+118 VPTTSSGQTA
-130 ATTNSQSGVTSTP
+130 SSSVQSSVTVTS
-143 STGGGTRRGLPDVS
+143 SASARRGLPDVS
-157 VEMEAVQFFRAQLT
+157 VEMEAVQFFRAQLA

-222 ALCDGLPGVIPTGAS
+222 ALCDGLPGVIPTGSS
-237 GAQPQTPQRRITFDI
+237 GAQPQASQRRITFDI
-252 PDVDHPPAPAAPK
+252 PDADHPPAPAAPK
-265 TPPPQRRSA
+265 TPPPQRRNPL
-274 ASKASASSSSA
+274 SKASTSSA

-292 HSFSESRNTG
+292 HSFSDSRNT
-302 SSNAAVNQTAAKRPD
+302 SSLNAAASQVAAKRSD

-338 RRGPLTSTALSVQ
+338 RRGPLTVTALSTQ
-351 AVPATDSVRTTLG
+351 AVPATESVKVTLG
-364 STPSEFGA
+364 STPFEFA
-372 FVRKHPGI
+372 TFVQKHPGI
-380 FEVDGDVVSLVKNAK
+380 FELEGEVVSLVKNAK
-395 LSVIITGSRPAP
+395 LSVIITGSRPAAP
-407 PPPPPPTA
+407 PPA
-415 PSGRSLTGKGK
+415 PSAAASGRSLTGKGK

-431 KLWGIVDLGEHEHV
+431 KLWGIIDLGEHEHV

-456 DDLQRHYHTGEML
+456 DDLQRHFHTGEML

-489 WKDTEQE
+489 WKETEQE
-496 PSVSSSEDALE
+496 PSDSSMEDATE
-507 TTPRHSASSSSLS
+507 VTPRHSASTSSLA
-520 QAAAIEDE
+520 QAARIEDE

-533 PKPDRESVSSDP
+533 PKPDRESLSSDP
-545 SVAFSDADL
+545 SAVFSDADL

-574 PSVTVVPENYQMSAS
+574 PSATVVPENYQMSAS

-598 DFGKVNSTAPRG
+598 DFSKVTSAAVRGGVNSDQSVV
-610 AINSDPSS
+610 ING
-618 LANGPVG
+618 LVG
-625 GKLSSA
+625 GRSSS

>member
-1 MVSPV
+1 
-6 FGVSLFRI
+6 
-14 SQLYILLIALAA
+14 
-26 AKFRMSDEPGH
+26 MSDEPGH

-61 RFGSTSFTPE
+61 RFGSTSFTAE

-78 NESGLRQFLLRYP
+78 NESGLRQFLLKYP

-105 GKDDDDADAVEDD
+105 GKDDDDD
-118 VAPTTSSVPTTA
+118 VDGDVVSLNDVPTTCSVQ
-130 ATTNSQSGVTSTP
+130 TPGTNAQSNVTS
-143 STGGGTRRGLPDVS
+143 SSSAGTRRGLPDVS
-157 VEMEAVQFFRAQLT
+157 VEMEAVQFFRAQLA

-195 AVVGPQLEFR
+195 SVVGPQLEFR

-214 FDVQGDVV
+214 FDVQGDMV
-222 ALCDGLPGVIPTGAS
+222 ALCDGLPGVIPTGGS
-237 GAQPQTPQRRITFDI
+237 GTQPQTPQRRITFDI

-265 TPPPQRRSA
+265 TPPPQRRA
-274 ASKASASSSSA
+274 ASSKSASST

-292 HSFSESRNTG
+292 HSFSENRN
-302 SSNAAVNQTAAKRPD
+302 SSQSNITASQTAAKRAD

-338 RRGPLTSTALSVQ
+338 RRGPLTIAALSAQ
-351 AVPATDSVRTTLG
+351 AVPSTESVKTTLG
-364 STPSEFGA
+364 STSSEFSA

-380 FEVDGDVVSLVKNAK
+380 FEVDGEVISLVKNAK
-395 LSVIITGSRPAP
+395 LSVIITGSRPAAP
-407 PPPPPPTA
+407 PPAAPAAPP
-415 PSGRSLTGKGK
+415 GRSLTGKGK

-431 KLWGIVDLGEHEHV
+431 KLWGIIDLGEHEHV

-456 DDLQRHYHTGEML
+456 DDLQRHFHTGETL
-469 SFHAVLAH
+469 CFHAVLAH

-489 WKDTEQE
+489 WTESEQE
-496 PSVSSSEDALE
+496 PSVSSTEDVTE
-507 TTPRHSASSSSLS
+507 TYPRHSASSSSLT
-520 QAAAIEDE
+520 QAATIEDE
-528 VNEFL
+528 MNEFL

-545 SVAFSDADL
+545 SAVFSDADL

-574 PSVTVVPENYQMSAS
+574 ASVTVVPENYQLSAS

-598 DFGKVNSTAPRG
+598 DFGKVNSPTVRG
-610 AINSDPSS
+610 AVSSDG
-618 LANGPVG
+618 LAVSNGPLS
-625 GKLSSA
+625 GKMPS

-637 FVSVACQTI
+637 FVSVSCQTI

>member
-1 MVSPV
+1 
-6 FGVSLFRI
+6 
-14 SQLYILLIALAA
+14 
-26 AKFRMSDEPGH
+26 MSDEPGH

-61 RFGSTSFTPE
+61 RFGSTSFTAE
-71 MRAAAGG
+71 MRSAAGG
-78 NESGLRQFLLRYP
+78 NESGLRQFLLKYP

-105 GKDDDDADAVEDD
+105 GKDDDDDDDAGVVDD
-118 VAPTTSSVPTTA
+118 VPTTCSVQVA
-130 ATTNSQSGVTSTP
+130 STTMQSSTTTSTS
-143 STGGGTRRGLPDVS
+143 STGARRGLPDVS
-157 VEMEAVQFFRAQLT
+157 VEMEAVQFFRAQLA

-195 AVVGPQLEFR
+195 TVVGPQLEFR

-214 FDVQGDVV
+214 FDVQGDMV
-222 ALCDGLPGVIPTGAS
+222 ALCDGLPGVIPTGGS
-237 GAQPQTPQRRITFDI
+237 GTQPQTPQRRITFDI
-252 PDVDHPPAPAAPK
+252 PDADHPPAPAAPK

-274 ASKASASSSSA
+274 PSKTPSSA

-292 HSFSESRNTG
+292 HSFSDSRNSG
-302 SSNAAVNQTAAKRPD
+302 SSNAAVSQMVVKRLD

-338 RRGPLTSTALSVQ
+338 RRGPLTITALSSQ
-351 AVPATDSVRTTLG
+351 AVPATESVKTTLG
-364 STPSEFGA
+364 STPTEFSA
-372 FVRKHPGI
+372 FVHKHPGI
-380 FEVDGDVVSLVKNAK
+380 FEVDGEVVSLVKNAK

-407 PPPPPPTA
+407 QPPPAPAA

-431 KLWGIVDLGEHEHV
+431 KLWGIIDLGEHEHV

-456 DDLQRHYHTGEML
+456 DDLQRHFRTGEIL
-469 SFHAVLAH
+469 CFHAVLAH

-489 WKDTEQE
+489 WKESEQE
-496 PSVSSSEDALE
+496 PPVSFTEDITE
-507 TTPRHSASSSSLS
+507 TNPRHSASSPSLA
-520 QAAAIEDE
+520 QAATIEDE

-545 SVAFSDADL
+545 SALFSDADL

-559 VSIWNFRQDEERTGR
+559 VSIWNFRQDEERMGR
-574 PSVTVVPENYQMSAS
+574 PSVSVVPENYQMSAS

-598 DFGKVNSTAPRG
+598 DFSKVNSTALRG
-610 AINSDPSS
+610 TVSSD
-618 LANGPVG
+618 AVINGPAG
-625 GKLSSA
+625 GKVPSVQ
-631 APKPKK
+631 KPKK
-637 FVSVACQTI
+637 FASVACQTI